1 MTLASGSSRITKPIL
16 QFMADYIISTLEMLI
31 VVDSD
36 TNQKEFDMLIE
47 FGLMLDFYSTYLFV
61 VELD

>member
-1 MTLASGSSRITKPIL
+1 MKLVSGSSRITKPIL
-16 QFMADYIISTLEMLI
+16 QFIADYIISTLEMLM

-47 FGLMLDFYSTYLFV
+47 FGLMLDFYSTYLFG

>member
-1 MTLASGSSRITKPIL
+1 MTLVSGNSRITKPIL
-16 QFMADYIISTLEMLI
+16 QFMPDYIISTLEMLM

-47 FGLMLDFYSTYLFV
+47 FGLMLDFYSTYLFG

>member
-1 MTLASGSSRITKPIL
+1 MTLVSGSSRITKPIL
-16 QFMADYIISTLEMLI
+16 QSIADYIISTLEMLI

-47 FGLMLDFYSTYLFV
+47 FGLMLDLYSTYLFG
-61 VELD
+61 VELY

>member
-1 MTLASGSSRITKPIL
+1 MTLVSGSSRITKPIL
-16 QFMADYIISTLEMLI
+16 QFIADYIISTLEMLI

-47 FGLMLDFYSTYLFV
+47 FGLMLDFYSTYLFD